1 MIATCLGVPAQAEE
15 QFGCIG
21 EAAMQSRPATIIAAL
36 FLAEMTVT
44 FEASMI
50 YAALPTLIRQFGD
63 PIRVGWLI
71 TIHMLIAAAASPVV
85 GRLGDIRGRKRLVL
99 VLLAL
104 ALLGS
109 VISAMSTN
117 LGVVLVGRALQG
129 LSAVVLPLS
138 VGIVRESLPEDKVP
152 MGIGVL
158 TTALGAGAAL
168 GLVAGGLIVDN
179 LDWHALFWVSAAL
192 LAASIAAIAGF
203 VPDRP
208 GTPTRRP
215 IDWIEGLLPVPAIG
229 LMLYAI
235 GATKQAGWLA
245 PQVLIMFAACFALFG
260 LWARRSLRAEE
271 PFVDLRLFQNRNFA
285 VANLITILLGMGTMQ
300 IVYVFSS
307 YMQSPG
313 WTAVGLGLTAT
324 VAGLAKLPSNL
335 LSFFAGPLA
344 GRMMQRLGN
353 RATVTVGALLAATGW
368 CAAMLLPNVLGL
380 VIALLC
386 VISFGTTILQAALP
400 NIVVATVPPH
410 RTSEAIGSMQVV
422 RGIAAA
428 IGAQVIAML
437 LASRTIP
444 APGGGAQFP
453 APSSYLMT
461 MAVMTAL
468 TLAGAACAILLRA
481 NNKAGPAPA

>member
-1 MIATCLGVPAQAEE
+1 MRPAPAKITVPAL
-15 QFGCIG
+15 
-21 EAAMQSRPATIIAAL
+21 IIAAL

-63 PIRVGWLI
+63 PIKVGWLI
-71 TIHMLIAAAASPVV
+71 TIHMLVAAAASPVV
-85 GRLGDIRGRKRLVL
+85 GRLGDIRGRKRLVV
-99 VLLAL
+99 VLLTL
-104 ALLGS
+104 ALVGS
-109 VISAMSTN
+109 VLSALSTN

-138 VGIVRESLPEDKVP
+138 IGIVRESLPEEKVP

-168 GLVAGGLIVDN
+168 GLVAGGMIVDHLN
-179 LDWHALFWVSAAL
+179 WHALFWASAAL
-192 LAASIAAIAGF
+192 LAASLAGIAAF

-215 IDWIEGLLPVPAIG
+215 IDWIEGLLPVPAIA
-229 LMLYAI
+229 LMLFAL
-235 GATKQAGWLA
+235 GTTKEAGWLA
-245 PQVLIMFAACFALFG
+245 PKVLAMFAVCLVLFA

-300 IVYVFSS
+300 IVYVFSA

-324 VAGLAKLPSNL
+324 IAGLAKLPSNL

-344 GRMMQRLGN
+344 GRLMQRAGN
-353 RATVTVGALLAATGW
+353 RATVMAGALLAASGW

-386 VISFGTTILQAALP
+386 VISFGTTMLQAALP
-400 NIVVATVPPH
+400 NIVVATVPH
-410 RTSEAIGSMQVV
+410 NRTSEAIGSMQVV

-437 LASRTIP
+437 LASRTVA
-444 APGGGAQFP
+444 APRGGAQFP
-453 APSSYLMT
+453 APSSYMLT
-461 MAVMTAL
+461 MAVMAGL
-468 TLAGAACAILLRA
+468 TLAGAACAMLLRA
-481 NNKAGPAPA
+481 RHKVELAPAGAVRELNVNRSN

>member
-1 MIATCLGVPAQAEE
+1 MRSTPAL
-15 QFGCIG
+15 IV
-21 EAAMQSRPATIIAAL
+21 TAL

-63 PIRVGWLI
+63 PVKVGWLI

-85 GRLGDIRGRKRLVL
+85 GRLGDIRGRKRMVVILLV
-99 VLLAL
+99 LAL
-104 ALLGS
+104 AGS
-109 VISAMSTN
+109 ILSASSTH

-138 VGIVRESLPEDKVP
+138 IGIVRESLPEDKVP

-168 GLVAGGLIVDN
+168 GLVAGGAIVDN
-179 LDWHALFWVSAAL
+179 FDWHALFWASAAL
-192 LAASIAAIAGF
+192 LAASVAAIAAL

-215 IDWIEGLLPVPAIG
+215 IDWIEGLLPVPAIA
-229 LMLYAI
+229 LMLFAI
-235 GATKQAGWLA
+235 GATKQDGWLA
-245 PQVLIMFAACFALFG
+245 PRVLAMIALCLVLFA

-271 PFVDLRLFQNRNFA
+271 PFVDLRLFRDRDFA
-285 VANLITILLGMGTMQ
+285 VANLITVLLGMGTMQ
-300 IVYVFSS
+300 IVYVFSA
-307 YMQSPG
+307 YMQSPA

-324 VAGLAKLPSNL
+324 LAGLAKLPSNL
-335 LSFFAGPLA
+335 LSFLAGPFAGRL
-344 GRMMQRLGN
+344 MQRVGT
-353 RATVTVGALLAATGW
+353 RATVMAGALLAASGW
-368 CAAMLLPNVLGL
+368 AAAMLLPDVLGL

-386 VISFGTTILQAALP
+386 VISFGTTMLQAALP
-400 NIVVATVPPH
+400 NIVVAAVPPH

-437 LASRTIP
+437 LASRTVVAP
-444 APGGGAQFP
+444 AGGAHFP
-453 APSSYLMT
+453 ASSSYLLT
-461 MAVMTAL
+461 MAVMAGL
-468 TLAGAACAILLRA
+468 TLAGAASAMLLRA
-481 NNKAGPAPA
+481 RSSQRLLAA